1 MARGRLVCRPLGGL
15 GDGEA
20 ESFPPLGD
28 DLWEK
33 TSRLPVPFA
42 IQYFVGRPLCMKLGI
57 RTKLILLLVV
67 VAMLPLV
74 AGLFTLIYEGRR
86 LRLRMVGQGVLHAA
100 VTDGGELQ
108 IRLVKDMEMI
118 HIVLHEAPVIADL
131 EQLDA
136 KMPPGKLNA
145 LDKAWA
151 EMSEMSP
158 QVDAVLNHPISDVL
172 RLLRGKGDKFLELL
186 VTDRYGQLVAASGKT
201 SDFDQADETWWTTTY
216 ADGGGR
222 IFILPVRYDR
232 SAGAWCLSIC
242 MPLATREG
250 KIVGV
255 VKAVLGIEAWL
266 GHTTRRVGRDDA
278 DVIVVRPDGR
288 IIHAADVEPLSET
301 VANWR
306 GPTDANRSG
315 GWFVTDD
322 HLIRAFSTIRLP
334 EEFQGRPVMAPSWSL
349 VLSTPEE
356 EAMGLV
362 YRLTLNALG
371 VGLGIIA
378 ALFLAG
384 YFLIDRTVLRRIR
397 MLERATR
404 QVAQGDLAHRIRDHA
419 GDKGLTGRD
428 EIDEL
433 TDDFNRM
440 VSEVQHSQ
448 GALEEAN
455 DLKTNFIQ
463 IAGHE
468 LRTPVS
474 YILGV
479 VKLLASYTDPDRL
492 REAMKRMGDKAHRL
506 NDIIQAMFK
515 LMPEQRYG
523 EQMTFSEVD
532 LSRVV
537 ANVFLDCKPF
547 ADGRR
552 QHLIVEQVDSLPTI
566 QADRDKLRDVIE
578 NLVMNGIKFTRDEG
592 EVRVRLGRQLGD
604 KVSIRVV
611 DQGPGIPEADLPH
624 LFQPFFSTG
633 DVMKHSSG
641 ASGYQKRGMGLGLA
655 IVKHFTRLHGGDIH
669 VATGPK
675 GSTFTVTIPIEP
687 PQPEARPEEPEQH
700 KEESGGVRGVSGRQG
715 GQASDSDV
723 RSSSRRMVWMT
734 SSGSKG
740 LVK

>member
-1 MARGRLVCRPLGGL
+1 
-15 GDGEA
+15 
-20 ESFPPLGD
+20 
-28 DLWEK
+28 
-33 TSRLPVPFA
+33 
-42 IQYFVGRPLCMKLGI
+42 MKIGI
-57 RTKLILLLVV
+57 RTKLILLLAV

-86 LRLRMVGQGVLHAA
+86 LRLSMVGQGVLLAA
-100 VTDGGELQ
+100 ATDGRELQ
-108 IRLVKDMEMI
+108 TYLFKDIEMI
-118 HIVLHEAPVIADL
+118 YIALHEAPVLADL
-131 EQLDA
+131 EQLDVL
-136 KMPPGKLNA
+136 MDPEKLRA
-145 LDKAWA
+145 LDEAWPQL
-151 EMSEMSP
+151 SEMTP
-158 QVDAVLNHPISDVL
+158 EVDAVLSHPISDVL

-186 VTDRYGQLVAASGKT
+186 VTDRFGQLVAASGKT
-201 SDFDQADETWWTTTY
+201 TDFDQADETWWGTTY

-232 SAGAWCLSIC
+232 SVGAWCISIC
-242 MPLATREG
+242 MPLATRDG
-250 KIVGV
+250 QIVGV
-255 VKAVLGIEAWL
+255 AKAVMGIEGWL
-266 GHTTRRVGRDDA
+266 GPTTRSVGRADA
-278 DVIVVRPDGR
+278 DVTVVRPDGR
-288 IIHAADVEPLSET
+288 IIHAEDVEPLSAT
-301 VANWR
+301 VTNWR
-306 GPTDANRSG
+306 QPTDVDHSS

-322 HLIRAFSTIRLP
+322 HLIRAFSTINLP
-334 EEFQGRPVMAPSWSL
+334 DEFQGRPVTAPTWAL
-349 VLSTPEE
+349 VLSTPEG

-384 YFLIDRTVLRRIR
+384 YYLIDRTVLRRIR
-397 MLERATR
+397 VLERATR
-404 QVAQGDLAHRIRDHA
+404 QVAQGDLGHRIHDRA
-419 GDKGLTGRD
+419 SDKGLTGRD

-440 VSEVQHSQ
+440 VSEVQLSQ

-455 DLKTNFIQ
+455 ELKTNFIQ

-479 VKLLASYTDPDRL
+479 VKLLADSTDPDRL

-506 NDIIQAMFK
+506 NSIIQAMFK

-523 EQMTFSEVD
+523 EQMTYGEVD

-552 QHLIVEQVDSLPTI
+552 QRLIVEQVDHLPTL
-566 QADRDKLRDVIE
+566 QGDRDKLRDVIE
-578 NLVMNGIKFTRDEG
+578 NLVMNGIKFTKDGG
-592 EVRVRLGRQLGD
+592 EIRVRLGRQLGD
-604 KVSIRVV
+604 KVSIRVI
-611 DQGPGIPEADLPH
+611 DQGPGIADADLPH

-641 ASGYQKRGMGLGLA
+641 SSGYQKRGMGLGLA
-655 IVKHFTRLHGGDIH
+655 IVRHFTRLHAGEVH
-669 VATGPK
+669 VATGPD

-687 PQPEARPEEPEQH
+687 PSRDARPKKPEQ
-700 KEESGGVRGVSGRQG
+700 R
-715 GQASDSDV
+715 SDEPAE
-723 RSSSRRMVWMT
+723 
-734 SSGSKG
+734 
-740 LVK
+740 